1 MKRSKTLS
9 IRIETSFDKAWDFIS
24 APENL
29 HLWTV
34 DFALEPPEQNGRIY
48 NIKTPRGEMDLFV
61 KTSREDGKID
71 FYFGRGG
78 EFRSSPSRL
87 VELSEGR
94 GVEYY
99 FTQSEPE
106 YAPAGSFEQLVS
118 NVKRELEI
126 LKEILESR

>member
-1 MKRSKTLS
+1 MKRSETLS
-9 IRIETSFDKAWDFIS
+9 IRIETPFDTAWDFIT

-34 DFALEPPEQNGRIY
+34 DFALEPPEKNGKIY
-48 NIKTPRGEMDLFV
+48 SVKTPRGDLDLFV
-61 KTSREDGKID
+61 KTSREGGNID
-71 FYFGRGG
+71 FYFGRRG

-87 VELSEGR
+87 VELSEGG

-106 YAPAGSFEQLVS
+106 DAPTGLFEKLVS
-118 NVKRELEI
+118 NVKRELEN